1 MNSVW
6 EEPTRCS
13 QKNLK
18 YGQTI
23 KYSATEIDIPLFLM
37 FFKISM
43 EVLIENINGLEGE
56 KMWNV

>member
-1 MNSVW
+1 MNSVR

-13 QKNLK
+13 QENLK

-37 FFKISM
+37 FFFNFYGSFDRKH
-43 EVLIENINGLEGE
+43 
-56 KMWNV
+56 K